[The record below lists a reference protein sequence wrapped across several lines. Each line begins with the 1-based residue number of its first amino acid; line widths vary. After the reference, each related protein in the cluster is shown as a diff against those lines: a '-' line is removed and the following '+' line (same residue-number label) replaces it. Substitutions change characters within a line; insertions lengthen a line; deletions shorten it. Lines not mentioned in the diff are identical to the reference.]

1 MSDNL
6 AARKQARALRD
17 EAHAGGLRFEAYLP
31 GRLADWLLEQ
41 VENGHFVDPSEAV
54 FVMVGLFRDMEPH
67 QDLRDELLRRQ
78 LQAAMDDPRPAK
90 AASEVFDALERRYA
104 EPLPPLARWLK

>member
-1 MSDNL
+1 MSDNP
-6 AARKQARALRD
+6 ATSDQAQTLRD
-17 EAHAGGLRFEAYLP
+17 EARAGGLRFEAYLP
-31 GRLADWLLEQ
+31 SRLANWLLEHIEQ
-41 VENGHFVDPSEAV
+41 GHFTDPSEAM

-67 QDLRDELLRRQ
+67 QDLRDELLRRK

-104 EPLPPLARWLK
+104 KPLPQPARWLK